1 MPRHIRRRSPL
12 CGSEAAA
19 PRLLSQIQRKRRME
33 QLRPSVACVLAVRTR
48 EAESMQ
54 CTMPMMVWLQCH
66 GGHHLRHVIVPTSRF
81 ARYDCA
87 FPRLVMLPENFSA
100 TLRFRRF

>member
-1 MPRHIRRRSPL
+1 M
-12 CGSEAAA
+12 
-19 PRLLSQIQRKRRME
+19 K
-33 QLRPSVACVLAVRTR
+33 
-48 EAESMQ
+48 
-54 CTMPMMVWLQCH
+54 VWLQCH
-66 GGHHLRHVIVPTSRF
+66 GGHHFGHVIVPTSRF